1 MKNAILYFSYFANSP
16 KNFKETNG
24 QQISA
29 KIKKLKKMLRADI
42 KNCGGDLKTQ
52 AAKQE
57 HKPRSRSLVFNA

>member
-29 KIKKLKKMLRADI
+29 KIKNSKKCFAQILKI
-42 KNCGGDLKTQ
+42 VEGT
-52 AAKQE
+52 
-57 HKPRSRSLVFNA
+57 